1 MDEINFLITE
11 IIERSERLKSNHTII
26 LSSLQ
31 SQGDYYDV
39 YNTGTLLMIL
49 RIMIHLLERL
59 D

>member
-31 SQGDYYDV
+31 SQGDYYNV